1 MTVVRKII
9 GRQPAS
15 GTARGTRAPA
25 LLLVRSAVCSGV
37 PRYKIDERYI
47 SRVLRLATLSP
58 EVVESIVEGCH
69 PPDLTLQ
76 MLLSHR
82 IHVLLDWAEQLRA
95 LGIGEVAPRAVAA
108 SSTV

>member
-15 GTARGTRAPA
+15 GTTRGTRALA
-25 LLLVRSAVCSGV
+25 LLLVRSAVCSG
-37 PRYKIDERYI
+37 PREKVDERYI
-47 SRVLRLATLSP
+47 SRVLPLATLSP
-58 EVVESIVEGCH
+58 EVAESIIEGCH

-82 IHVLLDWAEQLRA
+82 IHLPLDWAEQLRA
-95 LGIGEVAPRAVAA
+95 LGIGEVAPLAVAA